1 MLLLCLCSD
10 TLYPI
15 PTNKFINAPKIH
27 INMSIAHWKPI
38 LKSRGRNRKVRS
50 KSFKSVELA
59 DAWAKAH
66 NVAKYNLI
74 DLKPNSL
81 NKKIKIEYTE

>member
-1 MLLLCLCSD
+1 
-10 TLYPI
+10 
-15 PTNKFINAPKIH
+15 
-27 INMSIAHWKPI
+27 MSIAHWKPI

-74 DLKPNSL
+74 DL
-81 NKKIKIEYTE
+81 NKFLI